1 MFFKK
6 DLFLNLN
13 LIGDLVKY
21 EVFVIQIF
29 KKTKLKKKKTN
40 KHTRTK
46 KKRTCY
52 YFRHYDS
59 RLEIISIFTRV

>member
-29 KKTKLKKKKTN
+29 KKTKLKKNKQTN
-40 KHTRTK
+40 THAQKRKGHAIILHTMTV
-46 KKRTCY
+46 
-52 YFRHYDS
+52 D
-59 RLEIISIFTRV
+59 

>member
-29 KKTKLKKKKTN
+29 KKTKLKKKTQTN
-40 KHTRTK
+40 THAQ
-46 KKRTCY
+46 KRKG
-52 YFRHYDS
+52 HA
-59 RLEIISIFTRV
+59 IILDTMTVD